1 MKVFITGAS
10 GWIGSAVTD
19 ELLQH
24 GHHVNGLARSDASA
38 GKLSAVGAQVLRGDL
53 DDLDAIRE
61 GAVAA
66 DAVIHLANKHD
77 FANPAISNQAERA
90 ATQTIAEALVGSD
103 RPFLL
108 VSGLAVP
115 LGRPLTEED
124 PSPHVGP
131 QAMRG
136 GSEALALDYVERG
149 VRSVAVRFAPTV
161 HGVGD
166 HGFIAVI
173 TGAART
179 RGASLYVGD
188 GENRWPAVHRLDAA
202 HLVRLALESAPAGTV
217 VHAVAEEGVPTKEI
231 AAAIATG
238 LDVPAVSVS
247 QQEAV
252 DAMGFV
258 GAVFAM
264 DLPAASDLTRQR
276 FGWQPTHPTL
286 LEDLAS
292 GSYF

>member
-24 GHHVNGLARSDASA
+24 GHHVTGLARSDASA

-179 RGASLYVGD
+179 RGSSLYVGD
-188 GENRWPAVHRLDAA
+188 GENLWPAVHRLDAA